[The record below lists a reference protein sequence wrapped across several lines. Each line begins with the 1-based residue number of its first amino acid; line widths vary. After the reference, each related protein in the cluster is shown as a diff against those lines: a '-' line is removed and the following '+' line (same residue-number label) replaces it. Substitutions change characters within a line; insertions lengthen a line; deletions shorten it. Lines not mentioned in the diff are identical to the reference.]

1 METLKGSKF
10 FVARAAASRYW
21 SNDSFFLSFRNS
33 LIYSLEADL
42 IGLMVGKKKNPNF
55 DLMMASKL

>member
-42 IGLMVGKKKNPNF
+42 IGLMVGKKKKP
-55 DLMMASKL
+55 